1 MARKSRFALLAA
13 LFAVATA
20 AAQARAVVKPSTG
33 VGPVQ
38 TVAAPAT
45 STGTGTQAPT
55 LQRLP
60 GNGAVHVN
68 PADPAASRAA
78 SAAAAVQPASGV
90 RPTLRN
96 AEDRNA
102 TTATQDDGNPT
113 AGPTDSSVGKPPGS

>member
-1 MARKSRFALLAA
+1 MARESRFALLAA
-13 LFAVATA
+13 LFAA
-20 AAQARAVVKPSTG
+20 AAAVAQAQAVVKPSTG
-33 VGPVQ
+33 VSPAQ

-45 STGTGTQAPT
+45 STSTGAKAPT

-60 GNGAVHVN
+60 GNSAVHVN

-78 SAAAAVQPASGV
+78 SALAAVQPASGV

-102 TTATQDDGNPT
+102 TTAAQDDRNPT
-113 AGPTDSSVGKPPGS
+113 AAPTDSVGKPPGS